1 MTGSVGLNLITTR
14 VHPRHAPQL
23 CYNNYLPSS
32 NILIYKHSKTINILF
47 FKAGKVVLTS
57 NVLRH
62 HESAAY
68 DLSITISD
76 VYNTVGPRTL
86 TVTINSK
93 S

>member
-1 MTGSVGLNLITTR
+1 MR
-14 VHPRHAPQL
+14 VQPRYAPQL
-23 CYNNYLPSS
+23 CYNNYLTSS
-32 NILIYKHSKTINILF
+32 NILIYKHSKTISILF

-76 VYNTVGPRTL
+76 GYNTVGPRTL